1 MDNLVEYYNKFN
13 EDKRLLSRHGQVEYA
28 VTRHYLDECLKTL
41 SGDRET
47 ATNSDNSVISIA
59 DIGAGT
65 GRYSLALA
73 KEGYTVT
80 AVEYVQY
87 NLGILKK
94 HMKED
99 GISFDAYKGDARH
112 LKKLTDKAYDV
123 TLLLGPMYHLHSDE
137 DKVKALK
144 EAMRLTKPG
153 GYVLVAYVMA
163 DYAVVKY
170 GFMEGHIGQSISKGA
185 LGDDY
190 KVLSDENELY
200 DYVRIE
206 DIDRINRL
214 SGATRDYIFA
224 PDGAADYIRS
234 YLNDMDD
241 RNFEL
246 FIDYQVKNAK
256 RQELLGASSHLVDV
270 IRV

>member
-28 VTRHYLDECLKTL
+28 VTKHYLDECIA
-41 SGDRET
+41 SSMGDM
-47 ATNSDNSVISIA
+47 NSDNSVISIA

-73 KEGYTVT
+73 KEGYSVT

-94 HMKED
+94 HMREE
-99 GISFDAYKGDARH
+99 GLSFDAYKGDARH
-112 LKKLTDKAYDV
+112 LKKLADKAYDV

-144 EAMRLTKPG
+144 EAMRITKPG

-163 DYAVVKY
+163 DYAVIKY
-170 GFMEGHIGQSISKGA
+170 GFMEGHIEQSVSEGA
-185 LGDDY
+185 LGT
-190 KVLSDENELY
+190 
-200 DYVRIE
+200 IE
-206 DIDRINRL
+206 IVGL
-214 SGATRDYIFA
+214 
-224 PDGAADYIRS
+224 
-234 YLNDMDD
+234 
-241 RNFEL
+241 
-246 FIDYQVKNAK
+246 
-256 RQELLGASSHLVDV
+256 
-270 IRV
+270 